1 MIGSWNNLIFIRID
15 SDFNKLRLEFM
26 IRFWYPFGEL
36 VPCTGRR
43 SRLTEAL
50 VRIIDDDVQI

>member
-1 MIGSWNNLIFIRID
+1 
-15 SDFNKLRLEFM
+15 M

-43 SRLTEAL
+43 SRLPEAL
-50 VRIIDDDVQI
+50 VRIIYDDVQI